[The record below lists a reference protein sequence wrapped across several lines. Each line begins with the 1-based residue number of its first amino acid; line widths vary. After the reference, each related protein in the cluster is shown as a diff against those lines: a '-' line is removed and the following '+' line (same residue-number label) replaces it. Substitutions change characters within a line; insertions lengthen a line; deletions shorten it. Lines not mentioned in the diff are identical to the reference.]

1 MHERYDAAT
10 RFDRQKSRAK
20 AAAEARRGL
29 TPEAAGYALGFF
41 LVFAAATFVL
51 TRHFVVP

>member
-10 RFDRQKSRAK
+10 RLSRQRSRAK
-20 AAAEARRGL
+20 ATAEAHRGP
-29 TPEAAGYALGFF
+29 TPELAGYALGFF
-41 LVFAAATFVL
+41 LVFAAAAFVL